1 MKFDEIFKKVID
13 ADEAFKK
20 RNVPI
25 FLDFTIEDLRSAIV
39 ESNDTIE
46 LLKSENERLKK
57 ILKKNNI
64 KEG

>member
-25 FLDFTIEDLRSAIV
+25 FFDFTIEDLRSAIV

-57 ILKKNNI
+57 ILKQNK